1 MSDHDKMLAFGS
13 WLTSKRLQL
22 LSELYSLSINRDS
35 PVDAIRIK
43 AGHIECIT
51 QVLEVFKELYNG
63 DLNKFMEEY
72 LGQKPEE
79 EDDKESIDGPS
90 QRSP

>member
-1 MSDHDKMLAFGS
+1 MSDLDKMMAFGS

-22 LSELYSLSINRDS
+22 LTELFSLSINRDA
-35 PVDAIRIK
+35 PVDSIRIK

-51 QVLEVFKELYNG
+51 QVLGVFKELYDG

-79 EDDKESIDGPS
+79 
-90 QRSP
+90 